1 MYLVGLAYL
10 LSLNLQQSVPITVF
24 GAKASYHHDH
34 KVDHVFVRAKVE
46 DSWVHFSCKS
56 TGHDFIAKFPRP
68 LKICTIFW
76 LETVKG
82 QVVYKGL
89 GIDTKGV
96 FGYFSISPGHRTK
109 AEKMPPSATKV
120 RFSDNLANDP
130 RFKDSEWRI
139 DGSVIGFGS
148 SDSAVPVIVMSTGRI
163 LALVWTHPTFEKV
176 GTLHAPIPKSV
187 LIKPIPKSVLN
198 NAKNNSY
205 EIYDR
210 QILAKPL
217 CVLDEYYEPIFPIGK

>member
-1 MYLVGLAYL
+1 MYSVGLAYL
-10 LSLNLQQSVPITVF
+10 LSLNLQQSVPTTEF
-24 GAKASYHHDH
+24 AATANFLHDH
-34 KVDHVFVRAKVE
+34 KADEVFVKAKVE
-46 DSWVHFSCKS
+46 DRWVHFSCKS
-56 TGHDFIAKFPRP
+56 TGNDFMAKFPRP
-68 LKICTIFW
+68 LKICIIY
-76 LETVKG
+76 LLIRVKD
-82 QVVYKGL
+82 QIVYKGL

-96 FGYFSISPGHRTK
+96 YGYFTISPGHRTR

-148 SDSAVPVIVMSTGRI
+148 SDNAVPVIVMSTGRI

-187 LIKPIPKSVLN
+187 LIKPIPKSILK
-198 NAKNNSY
+198 NANNNSY

-210 QILAKPL
+210 QFLTKPL
-217 CVLDEYYEPIFPIGK
+217 CVLGEYYKPIFPNGK